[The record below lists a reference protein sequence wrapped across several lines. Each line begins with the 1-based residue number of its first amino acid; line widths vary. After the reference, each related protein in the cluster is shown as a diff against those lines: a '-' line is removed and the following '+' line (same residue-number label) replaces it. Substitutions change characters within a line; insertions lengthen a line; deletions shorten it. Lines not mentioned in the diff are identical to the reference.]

1 MAELNEYSLWIVPSS
16 DVKQRFSGMIDDLA
30 GRYEAPKFEPH
41 MTLLG
46 DLKGNE
52 EGLLNKAY
60 EIAGAISPFRIRM
73 TEIDYLDAYFRCLF
87 IRAEETGP
95 LMEANEKAREVFGRQ
110 TSPKFMPHISIM
122 YGEYP
127 NELKERII
135 GELGREQNIE
145 FDVESICF
153 VYSSKNIP
161 INEWRVI
168 KEFSLKG

>member
-95 LMEANEKAREVFGRQ
+95 LQHALRRERNQQLVNAIQQLTDEQRELFEAMIARGDSARRYRDRRGENER
-110 TSPKFMPHISIM
+110 
-122 YGEYP
+122 
-127 NELKERII
+127 
-135 GELGREQNIE
+135 
-145 FDVESICF
+145 
-153 VYSSKNIP
+153 
-161 INEWRVI
+161 
-168 KEFSLKG
+168 